1 MNTKQKFT
9 KWASI
14 TFVVALA
21 SLAFAGLV
29 LAEHEIPFA
38 GASSSWASFQQ
49 YNTALDEH
57 TAELTADIRLNSW
70 ARTQEYI
77 DALDRVRATRS
88 LNSWSDF
95 QQYNASLDQ
104 ATLVQTTGLDMG
116 RAL

>member
-38 GASSSWASFQQ
+38 GTS
-49 YNTALDEH
+49 TA
-57 TAELTADIRLNSW
+57 
-70 ARTQEYI
+70 
-77 DALDRVRATRS
+77 
-88 LNSWSDF
+88 
-95 QQYNASLDQ
+95 
-104 ATLVQTTGLDMG
+104 
-116 RAL
+116 